1 MQEEQASL
9 VQRRLV
15 ERLWP
20 QGTLVVQVQGQ
31 LVPRVRVLAQQLR
44 LVLH

>member
-1 MQEEQASL
+1 MQEEQAF
-9 VQRRLV
+9 VEWRLV